1 MSTGTD
7 WLSTDNQLSFYIN
20 DKQFELN
27 SLDKILGYGKI
38 QLNVNNT
45 SGSNSISIKR
55 NTTTP
60 AWGAVYCQYNAPMKE
75 VKANSISEL
84 SISKEI
90 INYNQTNEFKPGDK
104 VQVRLVITNS
114 RNLDFVTVS
123 DERAACLEPVNQI
136 SEYKHEDGIGYYLE
150 VKDSKTNL
158 FFNSL
163 PKGTHVITY
172 DTYVTNSGSFNC
184 GIATAQCQY
193 APQIT
198 AHSAGTVISV
208 K

>member
-1 MSTGTD
+1 
-7 WLSTDNQLSFYIN
+7 
-20 DKQFELN
+20 
-27 SLDKILGYGKI
+27 
-38 QLNVNNT
+38 
-45 SGSNSISIKR
+45 
-55 NTTTP
+55 
-60 AWGAVYCQYNAPMKE
+60 MKE

-114 RNLDFVTVS
+114 RNLEFVTIS
-123 DERAACLEPVNQI
+123 DERAACMEPINQI

-172 DTYVTNSGSFNC
+172 DTYVTNSGNFNC
-184 GIATAQCQY
+184 GIATVQCQY

-198 AHSAGTVISV
+198 AHSAGLVISV